1 MRLPYC
7 SFVETKVLQ
16 MKREHFDHFFIAG
29 FAYYEGVLAFEHLKI
44 GTVLKMELEPGNKHD
59 NKAIGIYFNE
69 YKLGY
74 VPKSNNK
81 AVYAILKSG
90 CDILEARVQ
99 TLSPDMPPEQ
109 QIQVVLFSKV
119 KEKTKDV

>member
-1 MRLPYC
+1 
-7 SFVETKVLQ
+7 

-29 FAYYEGVLAFEHLKI
+29 FTYYEGVMAFEQMKI
-44 GTVLKMELEPGNKHD
+44 GTELNIKLEPGNKHD
-59 NKAIGIYFNE
+59 SKAVAIYFNE

-74 VPKSNNK
+74 VPRANNK

-90 CDILEARVQ
+90 VDILEARVQ

-109 QIQVVLFSKV
+109 QIQVVVFSRINK
-119 KEKTKDV
+119 KKQ

>member
-1 MRLPYC
+1 
-7 SFVETKVLQ
+7 

-29 FAYYEGVLAFEHLKI
+29 FAYYEGVLAFEQLKI
-44 GTVLKMELEPGNKHD
+44 GSLLSMKLEADNRHD
-59 NKAIGIYFNE
+59 KRAIEIYFDAF
-69 YKLGY
+69 KLGY
-74 VPKSNNK
+74 VPRSNNK

-99 TLSPDMPPEQ
+99 TKSPDMPPEQ

-119 KEKTKDV
+119 REDSVDV

>member
-1 MRLPYC
+1 
-7 SFVETKVLQ
+7 

-29 FAYYEGVLAFEHLKI
+29 FAYYEGVLAFNQMKI
-44 GTVLKMELEPGNKHD
+44 GTELHMKLEPGNQHD
-59 NKAIGIYFNE
+59 RKAIEIYFKDF
-69 YKLGY
+69 KLGY
-74 VPKSNNK
+74 VPRANNK

-90 CDILEARVQ
+90 VDILEARVQ

-119 KEKTKDV
+119 KEETAHV